1 MAPQSNI
8 LVLSSFSLVRYLKPW
23 LKEIIVFQLKQKNI
37 YIYIYIYKIAFHL
50 KKKRKKKKIYIIAF
64 HLKLSEVW
72 NYSTLIQ
79 RKLSLSLSLSDEVLP
94 DPNVVSL
101 HFSLPQN
108 RSSWPPFLGLKILS
122 MQRFSHLFHSF
133 NPKSWRAH
141 GATDSAVASRRDSRD
156 RWPHVRRKNHHP
168 SSQNSIWEQQWQVCE
183 HSLVLVTFFV
193 CVIYMLEIYVGCK

>member
-1 MAPQSNI
+1 MFFN
-8 LVLSSFSLVRYLKPW
+8 LNKR
-23 LKEIIVFQLKQKNI
+23 I
-37 YIYIYIYKIAFHL
+37 YIYIYIIAFHL
-50 KKKRKKKKIYIIAF
+50 KKKRKKKKYIIAF

-122 MQRFSHLFHSF
+122 MQPHYFPSPKTHHRFSHLFHSF